1 MRRTAE
7 RDEESRVASSD
18 MLDAAFRLPDRGAD
32 PLGMRDVSGGDDSN
46 SNALE
51 YRAALPRR

>member
-32 PLGMRDVSGGDDSN
+32 PLGMRGFRVPGRIAEKVMGQ
-46 SNALE
+46 
-51 YRAALPRR
+51 